1 MAEIIIKIKDK
12 DGGGVGVTAEFA
24 PEAHFNEHDSLAQ
37 RMAVRVLENLNRSL
51 KMVVNR

>member
-1 MAEIIIKIKDK
+1 MAEIIIKIKDE
-12 DGGGVGVTAEFA
+12 DGRVNVTAEFT

-37 RMAVRVLENLNRSL
+37 RMAVKVLENLNRSL